1 MAGNHDL
8 VASPIAALGAAITR
22 FLRVIRVERANAGD
36 RSQTS
41 SLQNSN
47 RFPSGS

>member
-1 MAGNHDL
+1 MAGNYIH
-8 VASPIAALGAAITR
+8 VAFAR
-22 FLRVIRVERANAGD
+22 FLPVIRVERAIAGD
-36 RSQTS
+36 DSQTS